1 MFKLERF
8 CEVLKHVCGDRGGRR
23 PSDWGI
29 ISVIIMLLI
38 MIVLKINLSSYITE
52 NRK

>member
-8 CEVLKHVCGDRGGRR
+8 REVLKHVCGDRGGRR

-29 ISVIIMLLI
+29 ISVITMLLI
-38 MIVLKINLSSYITE
+38 MIVLKINLSIYITE